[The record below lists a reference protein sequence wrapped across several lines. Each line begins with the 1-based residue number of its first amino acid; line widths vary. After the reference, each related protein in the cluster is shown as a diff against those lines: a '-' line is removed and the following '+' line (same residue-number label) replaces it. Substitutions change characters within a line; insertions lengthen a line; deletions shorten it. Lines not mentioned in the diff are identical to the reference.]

1 MIVGGSGLRL
11 DASVPQPSRPLS
23 GAGSV
28 LDGVAQGAPGEEQP
42 VLKHES
48 ESVTAAVRRQRMLAM
63 ITARDFVRVAEL
75 SEAFGVSDVTV
86 RADLDSLDE
95 AQTIRRVRGGAV
107 GRTRQVQPE
116 PSFEESL
123 ASSTAAKQRIGE
135 CAAAMVTSGASVI
148 LDVGTTTT
156 AIARALAARTDLDQV
171 VVVTNGLNIALELE
185 PAIPRFTVLVTGGT
199 LRRLQHSLVD
209 PLATVLLERIHADL
223 AFVGCNGID
232 VEHGVTNLNLPEAE
246 IKTRM
251 IASAS
256 RAIVVADSS
265 KVGQVHLGHVA
276 PLSAVDTLITE
287 AVDDDR
293 TLEQLRRA
301 GLNVICVEA

>member
-1 MIVGGSGLRL
+1 VLNGNT
-11 DASVPQPSRPLS
+11 ATVP
-23 GAGSV
+23 
-28 LDGVAQGAPGEEQP
+28 
-42 VLKHES
+42 
-48 ESVTAAVRRQRMLAM
+48 AALRRQRMAEM
-63 ITARDFVRVAEL
+63 ITARDFVRVSEL
-75 SEAFGVSDVTV
+75 AEAFGVSDVTV
-86 RADLDSLDE
+86 RADLDSLDD
-95 AQTIRRVRGGAV
+95 ARSIRRVRGGAV
-107 GRTRQVQPE
+107 PRNRLVQPE

-123 ASSTAAKQRIGE
+123 ASSTAEKQRIGE
-135 CAAAMVTSGASVI
+135 RAAAMVTSGASVI

-171 VVVTNGLNIALELE
+171 VVITNGLNIALELE
-185 PAIPRFTVLVTGGT
+185 SAIPRFTVVVTGGT

-276 PLSAVDTLITE
+276 PLSAVAALITGTAE
-287 AVDDDR
+287 DDR
-293 TLEQLRRA
+293 VLERFRRA
-301 GLNVICVEA
+301 GLEVICVEP

>member
-1 MIVGGSGLRL
+1 MIFGGSGSRR

-23 GAGSV
+23 GAGSA
-28 LDGVAQGAPGEEQP
+28 LDGVAQGAPSEEQP

-107 GRTRQVQPE
+107 SRTRQVQPE

-123 ASSTAAKQRIGE
+123 ASSAMEKQRIGE
-135 CAAAMVTSGASVI
+135 RAASLVTSGASVI

-171 VVVTNGLNIALELE
+171 VIVTNGLNIALELE
-185 PAIPRFTVLVTGGT
+185 IAIPRFTVLVTGGT

-209 PLATVLLERIHADL
+209 PMASILLERIHADL

-232 VEHGVTNLNLPEAE
+232 VERGVTNVNLPEAE

-251 IASAS
+251 IASAT

-265 KVGQVHLGHVA
+265 KLGQVHLGHVA
-276 PLSAVDTLITE
+276 PLAEVDTLITG
-287 AVDDDR
+287 AGANDPQVA
-293 TLEQLRRA
+293 LFRRA
-301 GLNVICVEA
+301 GLEVVSVEE

>member
-1 MIVGGSGLRL
+1 M
-11 DASVPQPSRPLS
+11 
-23 GAGSV
+23 
-28 LDGVAQGAPGEEQP
+28 
-42 VLKHES
+42 LKHES

-107 GRTRQVQPE
+107 SRTRQVQPE

-123 ASSTAAKQRIGE
+123 ASSAAAKQRIGE
-135 CAAAMVTSGASVI
+135 GAAAMVTSGASVI

-293 TLEQLRRA
+293 TLERLRRA
-301 GLNVICVEA
+301 GLQVICVEA